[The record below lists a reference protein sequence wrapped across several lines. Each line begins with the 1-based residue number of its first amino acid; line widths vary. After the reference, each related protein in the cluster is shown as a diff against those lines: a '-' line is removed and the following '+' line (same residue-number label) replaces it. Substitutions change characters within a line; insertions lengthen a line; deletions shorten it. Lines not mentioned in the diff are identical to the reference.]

1 MDIELTKVTKEDLAE
16 SHKIDDYVYSADW
29 KRLIRFPSIP
39 EEGKFY
45 NGTYHVSSSVEVI
58 CDNACDINHCN
69 WLSTDVDIDI
79 RIPEGVTHLGDYVFR
94 GRKLGTVEIP
104 KSLRCVG
111 KNPFALTSL
120 WKIINHNQRFVLC
133 NDSLIDSEIGKLIHN
148 NSDEGDVVID
158 EDIKSIGEYSFSR
171 DKEPNTDYYRTEEDK
186 DLVITIPS
194 TVQEI
199 GDSAF
204 ENSKVVSVIFLG
216 MPKSIGKDIFKGC
229 TLLKEIHV
237 PIGLVDAFKKVL
249 YNYDNLIDCTGN
261 VVSGIVYRNLL
272 TSNGITSF
280 YKLAYDWSISV
291 YAYIKDNKFHFS
303 DENGNELRRED
314 IGITVGILV
323 LDLKDGV
330 YNFLLE
336 NERPKGKA
344 LAIDNSN
351 NISWFSDEEDFYFY
365 ITDNQILIHHSVYIW
380 DMYERIEANKDYE
393 DRARFF
399 GDFFDKEVTAYNNR
413 LFVYDDKGKKRVIY
427 YGKQYPELFDAI
439 EVWDLGDKCIS
450 RSVIIVCINNEWG
463 MITLDNN
470 YIKPQYKSIHRFYN
484 TPFLF
489 EVEDNDSRIGVM
501 NAFGDIVINIEY
513 DFLEIGDLSDGQITY
528 IVVTNEDIYTIFP
541 NIDKKKAN
549 YTSYCEIPEIEKCM
563 IKKWGTKQFSRFD
576 HDREVNAKFLKIVKE
591 DGKEFVFDKYCN
603 DITDSDEFYE
613 WEDEDWKD
621 WEWY

>member
-1 MDIELTKVTKEDLAE
+1 MNRELTKVTKEDIVE
-16 SHKIDDYVYSADW
+16 SHKSDDYVYSADW
-29 KRLIRFPSIP
+29 KRLISFPPIP

-45 NGTYHVSSSVEVI
+45 NGTYHISSSTKVI
-58 CDNACDINHCN
+58 CDNACDIDHCS
-69 WLSTDVDIDI
+69 WLSTDVGIDI

-94 GRKLGTVEIP
+94 GRKLDIVEIP
-104 KSLRCVG
+104 RSLSYIG

-120 WKIINHNQRFVLC
+120 RKIINHNQRFVLC

-148 NSDEGDVVID
+148 ISDEGDVVID

-171 DKEPNTDYYRTEEDK
+171 DNEPNIYYYRTEEDK

-199 GDSAF
+199 GDYAF
-204 ENSKVVSVIFLG
+204 ENSKVASVIFLG
-216 MPKSIGKDIFKGC
+216 MPKLIGKDIFKGC

-249 YNYDNLIDCTGN
+249 HNYDNLIDCTGN

-272 TSNGITSF
+272 ASNGITSF
-280 YKLAYDWSISV
+280 YKLAYDWNISV

-303 DENGNELRRED
+303 DEKGNELRRED
-314 IGITVGILV
+314 IGITMGILV
-323 LDLKDGV
+323 LDLKDDV
-330 YNFLLE
+330 YNFLPE
-336 NERPKGKA
+336 NKQPEGKA

-365 ITDNQILIHHSVYIW
+365 ITDNQILIHQSENIRDV
-380 DMYERIEANKDYE
+380 YERIKADKDYKG
-393 DRARFF
+393 RARFF
-399 GDFFDKEVTAYNNR
+399 GDFFDKEVTTYNNR
-413 LFVYDDKGKKRVIY
+413 LFVYDDKGKNRVIY
-427 YGKQYPELFDAI
+427 YGKQYPELFDEI
-439 EVWDLGDKCIS
+439 EVWDFGDKYTS

-484 TPFLF
+484 TSFLF
-489 EVEDNDSRIGVM
+489 EVEDNNSRMGVM
-501 NAFGDIVINIEY
+501 NGFGDIVINIEY
-513 DFLEIGDLSDGQITY
+513 DFLEIGDLSDWQTTN
-528 IVVTNEDIYTIFP
+528 IVVTNKDINTIFP
-541 NIDKKKAN
+541 NRDKKKDN
-549 YTSYCEIPEIEKCM
+549 YTSYCEIPEIEKCI

-576 HDREVNAKFLKIVKE
+576 HNREVKAKFFFFLKE
-591 DGKEFVFDKYCN
+591 DGKEFIFDKYCN